1 MTDTERVWM
10 SSAGTRFALICGA
23 YTKYCLEALTLPHG
37 EQLEL
42 VEDLISL
49 QTGDVTKTAMKK
61 LKAFDHAAAAMV
73 ATAMDLPPKH
83 PWQQAVHHGV
93 EIHMSEGFD
102 VLTGRSWPELCRLN
116 PSLDRALKLCSEVA
130 PVL

>member
-1 MTDTERVWM
+1 MNTERVWM
-10 SSAGTRFALICGA
+10 DSPGTRFQLICGA
-23 YTKYCLEALTLPHG
+23 YTKYALETRNLSHA

-42 VEDLISL
+42 VEDLVTL
-49 QTGDVTKTAMKK
+49 QTGDVTKEAVKE

-83 PWQQAVHHGV
+83 PWQIGTHQGV

-102 VLTGRSWPELCRLN
+102 VLTGRSGVSC
-116 PSLDRALKLCSEVA
+116 AG
-130 PVL
+130 